1 MTNIKFVFNTTNRIL
16 NLFNFDIM
24 RQYVTKDDQINSITL
39 QSSTSMSREELA
51 LLRDSINEFLQ
62 DKKVD
67 QGGR

>member
-24 RQYVTKDDQINSITL
+24 RQYVTKDGQINSITL
-39 QSSTSMSREELA
+39 QSSTSMSKEELA

-67 QGGR
+67 